1 MTAAQKGLKVEK
13 THWAQK
19 IDTPPYYLYPLR
31 PSVTFTY
38 MGVKV
43 DKQAQVFDE
52 KGGKFDNIF
61 AVGEIIAG
69 NILTKGYVA
78 GFGMSIGGVFAINAL
93 SAFMI
98 VNMRRRMSLI

>member
-1 MTAAQKGLKVEK
+1 
-13 THWAQK
+13 
-19 IDTPPYYLYPLR
+19 
-31 PSVTFTY
+31 

-69 NILTKGYVA
+69 NILTQGYVA